1 MQEFTKNSNIF
12 SFLSQAVSEGVVV
25 IDHQH
30 IITATNKAADE
41 MFGFD
46 ENELLG
52 KHLDIL
58 IPNEYHKVHDKYVTN
73 FMGHSDK
80 RQMGHGRHLFGRRKD
95 GSLFPVEAGLNPF
108 NIDGMTYVMA
118 LVIDITVRK
127 AQEQKILDLNSQLE
141 KKISERTRELENTV
155 HELQDEMILRQ
166 EAEDRMKES
175 LQKERDLGEL
185 KTKFLSLVSHEFKT
199 PLTGMLSSATLAERY
214 TLTEQQDKREKHLKI
229 IKNKIKYLDN
239 ILNDFLSIERLETG
253 KVNYKM
259 NTFPL
264 SKVINE
270 VVYDANMLL
279 KAGQKIKYPEFVDEY
294 TLTFDEKIL
303 ELALTNLIN
312 NAIKYSPENT
322 YIDITT
328 RQEDNMLIIS
338 VKDQGIGIP
347 EEEQKF
353 IFKRYFRAENA
364 LTNQGTGIGL
374 NIAQSHMTN
383 LGGDIFFISK
393 KDQGSTFT
401 LKLPLQPK

>member
-12 SFLSQAVSEGVVV
+12 SLLSQAVSEGVVV
-25 IDHQH
+25 IDHKH
-30 IITATNKAADE
+30 IIIATNNAADE
-41 MFGFD
+41 MFGFN
-46 ENELLG
+46 EKELLG

-58 IPNEYHKVHDKYVTN
+58 IPQKYHHTHDQNVDA
-73 FMGHSDK
+73 FMKHSDK
-80 RQMGHGRHLFGRRKD
+80 RQMGHGRDLYGKRKD

-108 NIDGMTYVMA
+108 NIDGDIYVMA

-141 KKISERTRELENTV
+141 KKISERTRQLEDTV
-155 HELQDEMILRQ
+155 HELQEEVILRQ
-166 EAEDRMKES
+166 EAEERMKES

-214 TLTEQQDKREKHLKI
+214 TLTEQQAKREKHLKI

-259 NTFPL
+259 SIFPL

-279 KAGQKIKYPEFVDEY
+279 KEGQKIKYPELVDEY
-294 TLTFDEKIL
+294 ELNFDEKIL
-303 ELALTNLIN
+303 ELAISNLIN
-312 NAIKYSPENT
+312 NAIKYSPEHT
-322 YIDITT
+322 
-328 RQEDNMLIIS
+328 LIEIKTEANNDRLQIA
-338 VKDQGIGIP
+338 VKDQGMGIP
-347 EEEQKF
+347 LEEQKF
-353 IFKRYFRAENA
+353 IFQRYFRAENA

-374 NIAQSHMTN
+374 NIVKSHLEN
-383 LGGDIFFISK
+383 LGGDI
-393 KDQGSTFT
+393 TFT
-401 LKLPLQPK
+401 SGPKGSCFTIEIPLETK